1 MCRYVWEKPLQEVLT
16 LDVLNEIF
24 EHQKVLDAT
33 FLEVANRPPSLQDR
47 ENLLWDEVA
56 EFVKEFKKEN
66 KYFTNKENNLDAIID
81 EHSDIL
87 HFYVGHYIAEL
98 IGTTKDMA
106 DLAYMR
112 IKRHYDEMVCDNPQT
127 FTERR
132 TREGIVLH
140 DIIHYLTELRG
151 TNDMDKQVAIAT
163 ILIGMLGFTAQD
175 VLVQYRKKRDVNYAR
190 IERTRKGVAD
200 R

>member
-16 LDVLNEIF
+16 LNVLEEIF
-24 EHQKVLDAT
+24 EHQKVLDAA

-47 ENLLWDEVA
+47 ENLLWDEKA
-56 EFVKEFKKEN
+56 EFIKEFQREN
-66 KYFTNKENNLDAIID
+66 KYFANKTNNLEHIID

-106 DLAYMR
+106 DLAYTR
-112 IKRHYDEMVCDNPQT
+112 IKHHYTAMVSDNPQT

-132 TREGIVLH
+132 SREGIELQ
-140 DIIHYLTELRG
+140 DILYYLTELRG
-151 TNDMDKQVAIAT
+151 ANDMDKEVAIAT

-175 VLVQYRKKRDVNYAR
+175 VRVQYRKKRDENYAR
-190 IERTRKGVAD
+190 IERTRKGVTD